1 MGGMSKKDWER
12 LIYQLRT
19 GHCTPFVGA
28 GASMSVLPSGRRL
41 SKTLAAKCD
50 YPGPETSE
58 LPRVAQYA
66 SFEYGDLSHVKYLV
80 RDELTKD
87 DRTPDFSDQNEPHAV
102 LADFPL
108 PVYLTTNYDDFIVQ
122 ALATRRKA
130 ARAAVC
136 PWNEAI
142 APDPLFK
149 DAEGWNPSPQTP
161 LVYHLHGAMRD
172 PATFVLAEDDYMM
185 FLRNLA
191 IERKIGGNRM
201 FPPSI
206 LAALTTRPLLFIGY
220 SLQDWTTRAMF
231 AELGRSI
238 PALSRRRHVSVQ
250 LAPGDASGWTV
261 EDLERQL
268 SWYYREWQIT
278 VYWGG
283 IEDFCT
289 ELRDRM
295 GAMS

>member
-1 MGGMSKKDWER
+1 MSKKDWER